1 MTLLVEIIDSLTAIE
16 ETLTE
21 ALEALDD
28 DEPAY
33 FYVCDAVGKISSALE
48 DLDACSGWEA

>member
-1 MTLLVEIIDSLTAIE
+1 MTLADVLAALGAVQE
-16 ETLTE
+16 ELTE

-28 DEPAY
+28 EEPAF
-33 FYVCDAVGKISSALE
+33 FYISDAIGKISSALE